1 MNLIELDRFFNSILK
16 KEEFSADISQN
27 GIQIQNSS
35 PKTKEIKCVA
45 FAVDACEET
54 ANLAAERGA
63 DVLFVHH
70 GIFWGREKTL
80 TGVHYK
86 RVAAFLRGDVALCAY
101 HIPLDANAEVG
112 NNFGLA
118 NRISLL
124 NVRPFGKWRG
134 MTLGAL
140 GELPAPLSLDELAR
154 KLFPEGGQ
162 PLHILP
168 FGKKIAGEDFEQAEK
183 AGADV
188 FVTGEIGHE
197 EFHAVQESNF
207 NVIALGHY
215 RTETVGVQLMQKR
228 LEKDCGIKTIFI
240 DSPTGL

>member
-168 FGKKIAGEDFEQAEK
+168 FGKKIVQKVAIISGGAEILNK
-183 AGADV
+183 PKKRARTFLLRAKSD
-188 FVTGEIGHE
+188 TK
-197 EFHAVQESNF
+197 NF
-207 NVIALGHY
+207 TPFKNRIL
-215 RTETVGVQLMQKR
+215 T
-228 LEKDCGIKTIFI
+228 
-240 DSPTGL
+240 